1 MRWLDLGALSE
12 ENVKL
17 RNLLFDEA
25 TKLPTVSLLLGQI
38 RSLLQTH
45 KQIGLIYLDVSSG
58 SKIQET
64 FGYRTIEQVI
74 NKMGQTLS
82 KLKGQSFREN
92 DTVAAVM
99 KSGNDFVIL
108 LSPPRE
114 KNIIEMKDLL
124 MIRSRILK
132 TVRESIT
139 GTMDPSL
146 AKRFHLRA
154 GAAVIEN
161 EPNIRVEHLVYDAL
175 EAAKE
180 SARLKELEYK
190 KKDMEKLRLVL
201 ERGEITTVFQP
212 IVDLS
217 NFKIIAYEAFSR
229 GPNGFL
235 ENPETLFKLAAEG
248 DFVWKLDR
256 VCRDKAFLAAR
267 DMKADLLFLNINP
280 HAIGDPE
287 FKEISKSVYLKH
299 SGLTI
304 DRIVFDLSEQAMVQD
319 FDLFNMILNYFK
331 TLGFKISIDDA
342 GSGFYAG
349 LELIARSKPDFVK
362 IDSSL
367 IRGIEKDKVKQSLI
381 STIINFASMAKATV
395 GAEGI
400 ETVAEL
406 ETLKELGVKIG
417 QGYLFAKPA
426 FPFPS
431 IKKPSLSS

>member
-17 RNLLFDEA
+17 RNLLFDEV

-38 RSLLQTH
+38 RTLLKTH
-45 KQIGLIYLDVSSG
+45 KQIGLIYIDVTSG

-64 FGYRTIEQVI
+64 FGYQTFEQVV
-74 NKMGQTLS
+74 NKIGQTLS
-82 KLKGQSFREN
+82 KLRGQSFREN

-99 KSGNDFVIL
+99 KSGNDFIVL

-124 MIRSRILK
+124 VIRGRILK
-132 TVRESIT
+132 TVRESIA
-139 GTMDPSL
+139 GILDPPL
-146 AKRFHLRA
+146 VRRFHLRS
-154 GAAVIEN
+154 GAAIIED
-161 EPNIRVEHLVYDAL
+161 EPNIRVEHLVYDTL
-175 EAAKE
+175 QSAKE
-180 SARLKELEYK
+180 SARLKELEQREK
-190 KKDMEKLRLVL
+190 EVEKLRQVL
-201 ERGEITTVFQP
+201 DRGEITTLFQP
-212 IVDLS
+212 IVNLS

-229 GPNGFL
+229 GPDGFL
-235 ENPETLFKLAAEG
+235 EYPETLFKLAAEG
-248 DFVWKLDR
+248 DLVWKLDR
-256 VCRDKAFLAAR
+256 VCRDKAFLAAKG
-267 DMKADLLFLNINP
+267 MKADLLFLNINP

-287 FKEISKSVYLKH
+287 FKEISKSVCLKH
-299 SGLTI
+299 SDLSI

-319 FDLFNMILNYFK
+319 FDLFNMTLNYFK

-349 LELIARSKPDFVK
+349 LQIIARAKPDFVK

-367 IRGIEKDKVKQSLI
+367 VQGVEKDKVKQELI

-400 ETVAEL
+400 ETIAQL
-406 ETLKELGVKIG
+406 KTLKELGVKIG
-417 QGYLFAKPA
+417 QGHLFAEPA
-426 FPFPS
+426 YPFPP
-431 IKKPSLSS
+431 IKKPSL